1 MSSESG
7 FQLSRRRS
15 LATMAGAV
23 AALALP
29 RVNFAQVVAPAAA
42 KSSYPAKV
50 IDLLERSL
58 VIDMLGPLKLDFT
71 PQAYS
76 TPLSDADAAMFRSSG
91 ITAFHN
97 SVGVGGA
104 AAYDDALQ
112 FIAAWSGFVG
122 RNTEVFSLVGR
133 AQDIDHAK
141 AKQKI
146 AVIMGLQNADEF
158 RDVKDV
164 KAFYELGLRCAQLTY
179 NSQNLI
185 GSGST
190 DPGDGGG
197 RDYRGE
203 IIKAMNQV
211 GMLIDVSHSGDRTTL
226 DAIELSPKP
235 IAFTHSNCRAL
246 NNHPRLKTDEAIR
259 KLAAKGGVMGIT
271 GVRNFVKNKEPTTVE
286 DIVDHIDHVVKLVG
300 IEHVGIG
307 TDSDLLG
314 YDHMPPDQY
323 KKLKAGY
330 KSSYAFRDKID
341 TDGFN
346 HPRKMYDLTAAL
358 IHRGYM
364 AANIQAVLGGNFRR
378 LLGSTWIDLK
388 NKTGDKS

>member
-1 MSSESG
+1 MSDSP
-7 FQLSRRRS
+7 LRVTRRRT
-15 LATMAGAV
+15 LQAMAGAM

-29 RVNFAQVVAPAAA
+29 EGYAAQTAAA
-42 KSSYPAKV
+42 QETKNKYSSKV
-50 IDLLERSL
+50 LDLVQRSL
-58 VIDMLGPLKLDFT
+58 VIDMLAPLKLDFR
-71 PQAYS
+71 PDAYAL
-76 TPLSDADAAMFRSSG
+76 PLTESEAAMFRTCG
-91 ITAFHN
+91 ITGFHN

-104 AAYDDALQ
+104 TAYDDALE

-122 RNTEVFSLVGR
+122 RNTHVFTLVGK
-133 AQDIDHAK
+133 ADDLDGAK

-158 RDVKDV
+158 REAKDV

-179 NSQNLI
+179 NTQNLL

-190 DPGDGGG
+190 ERVDGGIS
-197 RDYRGE
+197 DYGE
-203 IIKAMNQV
+203 QIIKSMNEV
-211 GMLIDVSHSGDRTTL
+211 GMLVDVSHSGDKTTL

-271 GVRNFVKNKEPTTVE
+271 GVRMFVKDKEPTTVE

-300 IEHVGIG
+300 IDHVGIG
-307 TDSDLLG
+307 SDSDLMG

-323 KKLKAGY
+323 KQLKAGY

-341 TDGFN
+341 TDGFD
-346 HPRKMYDLTAAL
+346 HPRKVYDLTAAL
-358 IHRGYM
+358 IRRGYSDS
-364 AANIQAVLGGNFRR
+364 NIQAVLGGNFRR
-378 LLGSTWIDLK
+378 LLGSTW
-388 NKTGDKS
+388 T